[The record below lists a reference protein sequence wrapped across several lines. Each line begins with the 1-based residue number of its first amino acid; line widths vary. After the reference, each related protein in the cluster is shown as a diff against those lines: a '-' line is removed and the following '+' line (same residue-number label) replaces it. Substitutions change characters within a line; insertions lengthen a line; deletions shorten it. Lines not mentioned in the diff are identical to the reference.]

1 MWSLLKFVRYFVF
14 VHHIFAAIWWMCFA
28 NIKRFI
34 SGWSPSAAFNSMQF
48 ICVWLA
54 FTSRHCNVCRSRSY
68 NWRYTSTFIN
78 LGVGDDC
85 RWPHWSCELT
95 SLGSALKFG
104 DLCQTQIKPSANV
117 YRFTNPSSLAPPPKS
132 GGANAN
138 FTDPTANGDWSYF
151 LLTEFRHGGNLA
163 PGFGVK

>member
-1 MWSLLKFVRYFVF
+1 MS
-14 VHHIFAAIWWMCFA
+14 
-28 NIKRFI
+28 I
-34 SGWSPSAAFNSMQF
+34 SCCTA
-48 ICVWLA
+48 L
-54 FTSRHCNVCRSRSY
+54 TSRHCNVCRSRSY
-68 NWRYTSTFIN
+68 SWRYTSTFIN

-85 RWPHWSCELT
+85 RWLQVSCELT

-104 DLCQTQIKPSANV
+104 DLCQTQIKPSANI

-132 GGANAN
+132 GGADAD

-163 PGFGVK
+163 PGFGVNNGHDEGIGSDKIYPYASENQAVKIMIRETL